1 MIQPLHRLV
10 LPLLTLAFLGPREG
24 VCDEGSFSSWLDD
37 LRADARTSG
46 VSAATLEATL
56 ENVVPIDRV
65 LQLQERQ
72 PESRLSWAEYRR
84 RVVSED
90 RVVRGRGHME
100 QDDELLH
107 SVAAQYGVQPRF
119 LVALWGVESDFGH
132 HTGDTPAV
140 AALATLGWGG
150 RRGDYFRRE
159 LIALLTTVEL
169 GYVDPAALYG
179 SWAGA
184 LGQCQFMPSNFKRFA
199 VDYDGD
205 GMLDLLVTGTSS
217 IQLWHNE
224 GERNFSE
231 RASQIGLQPPARY
244 PGGSSWGDY
253 DGDGMTSTSILV
265 RCIRLLRGNIT
276 FFVPN
281 RLSDGYGLNN
291 AAVER
296 FLHGFKDDAHAAA
309 PQLPRIPGA
318 VLLQVW
324 PNFFTR
330 LTTPTGSASILHGGR
345 SMKSRKIIFT

>member
-10 LPLLTLAFLGPREG
+10 LPLLTFAFLGPRQG

-56 ENVVPIDRV
+56 ADVVPIDRV

-140 AALATLGWGG
+140 AALATLGWRG

-159 LIALLTTVEL
+159 LIALLTTVES
-169 GYVDPAALYG
+169 GYADPAALYG

-205 GMLDLLVTGTSS
+205 G
-217 IQLWHNE
+217 
-224 GERNFSE
+224 
-231 RASQIGLQPPARY
+231 ARDI
-244 PGGSSWGDY
+244 W
-253 DGDGMTSTSILV
+253 TSTGDVLASMARFLQHLGWKDDETWGRPVTLPTGFDARLAGQDTKMRLSRWNALGV
-265 RCIRLLRGNIT
+265 RRLNFGDL
-276 FFVPN
+276 PN
-281 RLSDGYGLNN
+281 RDLWATLLLPDGQTGDAFLVYDDFFTLMRWNRSYHFALSVGTLSD
-291 AAVER
+291 
-296 FLHGFKDDAHAAA
+296 
-309 PQLPRIPGA
+309 
-318 VLLQVW
+318 
-324 PNFFTR
+324 R
-330 LTTPTGSASILHGGR
+330 LR
-345 SMKSRKIIFT
+345 